1 MKFLADIADYIT
13 DESFLAGVAT
23 GVSETI
29 DKGEAR
35 REKALDRLQTYG
47 LEKSNRLE
55 QEYMNDLDEN
65 EEQVKLLAA
74 KLATPANPANSQPV
88 LAAAQ
93 YLIQNFTLAGGQAE
107 ADRLRQQY
115 LKFNLNPIVEI
126 GQTATDNG
134 VTLSVRDIA
143 SGLTRRPAPVNLS
156 QSGFSVK
163 PTFLD
168 RVFGG
173 PTVEEEAQQS
183 LDALQSYLPP
193 QEDVLPIIADT
204 GYDADLI
211 IRDGVPIP
219 QEINRFKEL
228 MADAQ
233 LSKDVPKQKLIASKI
248 LTLEEDEIMRRRGA
262 AKEFSDTQ
270 YQRTE
275 GNIIETIGT
284 VYNMKTRGSIYQG
297 QRITFEETSD
307 AATEAVDFGAKATL
321 DLSNIQKSGNAN
333 MSAEREKITTAI
345 LTNTAY
351 RVVQKQIVVG
361 VPDINQESRTYDI
374 LTIELTQDTPLLKS
388 KYFIDYAND
397 NSTSSD
403 DNIIS
408 GADGADQSEIDAGA
422 TGGSAGAYIPEGSV
436 IADGSTTGVNLTTKA
451 ITDAVAAFKNLPT
464 GATAPDKAT
473 ARQALQR
480 AIKAANPDMAPAEV
494 RKQANILLGK

>member
-1 MKFLADIADYIT
+1 MKFLADIADFIT

-74 KLATPANPANSQPV
+74 KLATPANPANSQEV

-115 LKFNLNPIVEI
+115 LKFNLSPLVEI
-126 GQTATDNG
+126 GQTAIDNG

-143 SGLTRRPAPVNLS
+143 SGLTRRPAPVNVS
-156 QSGFSVK
+156 ESGFSVK

-193 QEDVLPIIADT
+193 QQDVLPVIADT

-211 IRDGVPIP
+211 IRNGVPIQ
-219 QEINRFKEL
+219 QEINRLKEL

-233 LSKDVPKQKLIASKI
+233 VTRNVPKQKLIASKI
-248 LTLEEDEIMRRRGA
+248 LVLEEDEIMGRRA
-262 AKEFSDTQ
+262 EAKEFTDTQ
-270 YQRTE
+270 FNRTN
-275 GNIIETIGT
+275 GTVVETIG
-284 VYNMKTRGSIYQG
+284 NIYELNTKG
-297 QRITFEETSD
+297 NLLLGERVTFEESNE
-307 AATEAVDFGAKATL
+307 ATKEAVQFASKATV
-321 DLSNIQKSGNAN
+321 DLSDIQKSGNAN
-333 MSAEREKITTAI
+333 MSAEREKITTAV
-345 LTNTAY
+345 LTNRAY
-351 RVVQKQIVVG
+351 RVVEKQIVVG
-361 VPDINQESRTYDI
+361 VDDINEETRTYGI
-374 LTIELTQDTPLLKS
+374 LTIELLEDTPLFKNE
-388 KYFIDYAND
+388 YFTTYL
-397 NSTSSD
+397 SD
-403 DNIIS
+403 RQVDDTILS
-408 GADGADQSEIDAGA
+408 GAVGAEQPELDTGAGKR
-422 TGGSAGAYIPEGSV
+422 GSAGEYVPDGSV
-436 IADGSTTGVNLTTKA
+436 IADGSTTGVNLTTKP
-451 ITDAVAAFKNLPT
+451 ITDAVAAFNNLPP
-464 GATAPDKAT
+464 GASAPDKAA
-473 ARQALQR
+473 ARQALQK

-494 RKQANILLGK
+494 RKQANILLG

>member
-1 MKFLADIADYIT
+1 MSFLSNIADFIT
-13 DESFLAGVAT
+13 DEDFLAGVAT

-55 QEYMNDLDEN
+55 QEYMDDLDTN
-65 EEQVKLLAA
+65 AEQVKLLAA
-74 KLATPANPANSQPV
+74 KLATPDNPANSQEV
-88 LAAAQ
+88 LSAAQ

-115 LKFNLNPIVEI
+115 LKFNLNPLVEI
-126 GQTATDNG
+126 GQTANDNG

-183 LDALQSYLPP
+183 LDALQSYLP
-193 QEDVLPIIADT
+193 QEDVIPVIAQT

-211 IRDGVPIP
+211 IRDGVPVP

-233 LSKDVPKQKLIASKI
+233 ASRDVPKQKLIASKI
-248 LTLEEDEIMRRRGA
+248 LTLEEDEIMKRRGA
-262 AKEFSDTQ
+262 AKEFTDTQ
-270 YQRTE
+270 FNRTN
-275 GNIIETIGT
+275 GNVVETIG
-284 VYNMKTRGSIYQG
+284 NIYELNTKG
-297 QRITFEETSD
+297 NLLLGERVTFEQSNE
-307 AATEAVDFGAKATL
+307 ATKEAVQFASKATV
-321 DLSNIQKSGNAN
+321 DLSDIQKSGNSN
-333 MSAEREKITTAI
+333 MSSERERITTAI
-345 LTNTAY
+345 LTNRAY
-351 RVVQKQIVVG
+351 RVVEKEIVVG
-361 VPDINQESRTYDI
+361 VDDINQETRTYGI
-374 LTIELTQDTPLLKS
+374 LTIELLDTSLFKNE
-388 KYFIDYAND
+388 YFTTYL
-397 NSTSSD
+397 SD
-403 DNIIS
+403 RQGD
-408 GADGADQSEIDAGA
+408 GAILSDTDGADQSEIDAGA
-422 TGGSAGAYIPEGSV
+422 TGGSVVSYLPDGST
-436 IADGSTTGVNLTTKA
+436 IADGSTTGVNLTTKD

-464 GATAPDKAT
+464 GADAPDKAA

-480 AIKAANPDMAPAEV
+480 AIRAANPGMKPQEV
-494 RKQANILLGK
+494 SKHVNILLGK